1 VAVKTL
7 SKGITQS
14 LRVTLSDGRLTHD
27 AHVQTIDERRTE
39 FRTDRGTELNFR
51 DSWKFNVA
59 AYRLARMLGIEDMV
73 PMSVP
78 RQCPASAGNG
88 ESVLPLR

>member
-1 VAVKTL
+1 M
-7 SKGITQS
+7 SKGIRQS
-14 LRVTLSDGRLTHD
+14 LRVTLCDGWLTHD

-39 FRTDRGTELNFR
+39 FRTDRGPGLNFR

-73 PMSVP
+73 PMPVS
-78 RQCPASAGNG
+78 R
-88 ESVLPLR
+88 